1 MRIFN
6 EEFLNTLKDKTTAEL
21 DNDLTTI
28 KEMVGVVE
36 RLRDY
41 KQAKAIWE
49 RKHKE

>member
-1 MRIFN
+1 MIFN
-6 EEFLNTLKDKTTAEL
+6 QEFLDTLKDKTAAEL
-21 DNDLTTI
+21 DNDLAAI
-28 KEMVGVVE
+28 KEMVGVIE